1 MEENNFNAGNNYVHS
16 EPTPVKSS
24 SGLSKVLAICFAITT
39 IASMATLAYVYT
51 SKNKDTS

>member
-16 EPTPVKSS
+16 EPASVKSG

-39 IASMATLAYVYT
+39 DRKSTRLN
-51 SKNKDTS
+51 SSH